1 MPPVI
6 EAKVS
11 GLAGIEEALEH
22 APLRVAKQIMRN
34 ALVAA
39 GRIWKS
45 EIAARVR
52 RGPHHPDGGGKPEY
66 DVLANNVQIRTHVSG
81 SEVQGSVSVGFS
93 SKFYWAKFLERGTGP
108 RERWKGKG
116 STRAAF
122 RAKGAAR
129 PGGNRMPA
137 FPFMAQSGQA
147 RSQDVLDRFTEG
159 VQQALSEEYR

>member
-1 MPPVI
+1 MPAVI
-6 EAKVS
+6 EVKIS
-11 GLAGIEEALEH
+11 GLDKIEEALEH
-22 APLRVAKQIMRN
+22 APLRVAKSIMRN

-52 RGPHHPDGGGKPEY
+52 RGPHHPDGGGAVEY
-66 DVLANNVQIRTHVSG
+66 DVLANNVQMRTHVSG
-81 SEVQGSVSVGFS
+81 QEVQGSVSVGFS

-108 RERWKGKG
+108 RDRWKGKG
-116 STRAAF
+116 STRADY
-122 RAKGAAR
+122 RAKGAAKA
-129 PGGNRMPA
+129 GGNRMPA

-159 VQQALSEEYR
+159 VKQALGEEYR